1 MRIEAC
7 ASAPNSGLPAD
18 LPGFVAGSLPM
29 AGDDAWLAFDV
40 AKFMPGVV
48 GPNVAPGNRSVV

>member
-1 MRIEAC
+1 
-7 ASAPNSGLPAD
+7 
-18 LPGFVAGSLPM
+18 M

-40 AKFMPGVV
+40 AKFMPEVL